1 MGERLR
7 EVPELLAA
15 RTDLLRHRLHGDRR
29 ALIVYAR
36 RCAGAATSDA
46 RVRRPGRETDIPGES
61 TPVSPI
67 TCLRAGSFN
76 LAPVNF
82 VTNAARYS
90 DEVLHLGT
98 YPPLGGLQ
106 SMMEPSAT
114 VADPEE
120 NVCPC

>member
-1 MGERLR
+1 MQKVRVSGLLDESDDIAVG
-7 EVPELLAA
+7 VPLPPRATVSLTLFSRFSIQKA
-15 RTDLLRHRLHGDRR
+15 R
-29 ALIVYAR
+29 
-36 RCAGAATSDA
+36 
-46 RVRRPGRETDIPGES
+46 
-61 TPVSPI
+61 
-67 TCLRAGSFN
+67 
-76 LAPVNF
+76 
-82 VTNAARYS
+82 NAARYS